1 VTATATRDD
10 LLERIEAEA
19 EAAPQPRFRLLGI
32 AEVEQLED
40 PTYLIDGVLPENAAV
55 MLYGAPGDG
64 KTFLA
69 LDIALTVASSSREWF
84 GKAVRNGRVVYIAAE
99 GLGGLK
105 RRIISW
111 VHAHQGA
118 EIQEIQFVG
127 QAVQLLQIEDVA
139 ELTTAIDAYS
149 LARPALII
157 MDTLSRCTPGGDEN
171 SVQDTSLAVRS
182 VDFLRRLYGCTVL
195 VIHHTQ
201 KGGDLERG
209 SGNWRA
215 SVDVM
220 LHVRNDDAVR
230 ELRTTKVRDGA
241 PLEGLRFVLRPT
253 LESCVIATPDPADDD
268 RLTPNQKEALAVL
281 GRLAVDGSGVT
292 ANAWLKASA
301 LQERTFYNCSAKLQ
315 SLNFV
320 RKNRNLYTLTV
331 VGEMQLQMQ
340 QSCKRTANA

>member
-1 VTATATRDD
+1 MTATASREDVLD
-10 LLERIEAEA
+10 RIAAEAEA
-19 EAAPQPRFRLLGI
+19 EPQSRFRLLGL
-32 AEVEQLED
+32 AEVENLDD

-69 LDIALTVASSSREWF
+69 LDIALTIASREREWF
-84 GKAVRNGRVVYIAAE
+84 GRGVKNGRVVYVAAE

-111 VHAHQGA
+111 VETHQEA
-118 EIQEIQFVG
+118 EIREIQFVG
-127 QAVQLLQIEDVA
+127 QAVQLLQIEDVG
-139 ELTTAIDAYS
+139 ELTAAIDGYS
-149 LARPALII
+149 LVRPSLII
-157 MDTLSRCTPGGDEN
+157 LDTLSRCTPGGDEN

-182 VDFLRRLYGCTVL
+182 VDFLRRLYGCTVM

-201 KGGDLERG
+201 KAGDLERG

-215 SVDVM
+215 AVDVM

-230 ELRTTKVRDGA
+230 ELRSTKVRDGA
-241 PLEGLRFVLRPT
+241 PLEGIRFVLRPV
-253 LESCVIATPDPADDD
+253 LESCVIATPDPTDDD

-315 SLNFV
+315 NLKYIQK
-320 RKNRNLYTLTV
+320 RGNLYALTV

-340 QSCKRTANA
+340 QSCKGTANA